1 VLSASFDKS
10 IKLWDGV
17 KGTFIATFRN
27 HVGPVFQ
34 VAWSSDSR
42 LFVTGSKD
50 STLKVRL
57 VAALVIAA
65 GSGACERAMG
75 SALPYQPYPHQL
87 WDAAP
92 TGFVCQATCLASAED
107 GSIIA
112 WRGCREPLN
121 PAHALHTIMWHML
134 QQVVANGPH
143 CSNTEH
149 VL

>member
-75 SALPYQPYPHQL
+75 CTLPYQPLIRIICGMQPPLGLHVRLLALHQL
-87 WDAAP
+87 KMAAELH
-92 TGFVCQATCLASAED
+92 GEGV
-107 GSIIA
+107 GS
-112 WRGCREPLN
+112 P
-121 PAHALHTIMWHML
+121 
-134 QQVVANGPH
+134 
-143 CSNTEH
+143 
-149 VL
+149 